1 MLLPECPRPVAEP
14 VPLAAPT
21 EGAEIG
27 REWKRCATG
36 RRLRGLDSEDDD
48 DAAVAAEALAAVDGS
63 GGARCSWR
71 SVPKR
76 MEMRC
81 EWRWTLPQKY
91 GS

>member
-1 MLLPECPRPVAEP
+1 
-14 VPLAAPT
+14 
-21 EGAEIG
+21 
-27 REWKRCATG
+27 
-36 RRLRGLDSEDDD
+36 LDSEDDD